1 MKRTT
6 STEHLI
12 SANLVTPA
20 NKVNRIARES
30 SLSWAGVQFSQRR
43 IDSRLRGND
52 AIQGFSIVELLVVMV
67 ILGLLMGLVGPRLF
81 GKVDSSKV
89 KTAEA
94 QVKMLKTSLQTYRL
108 DLGSYPST
116 DQGLQALM
124 RRPQSG
130 ANLDFWQGP
139 YLDDA
144 LPVDPWNNPYQYR
157 LEPTE
162 TQDFVLFSMGA
173 DGQEGGE
180 GLNKDV
186 GYLPL

>member
-1 MKRTT
+1 
-6 STEHLI
+6 
-12 SANLVTPA
+12 
-20 NKVNRIARES
+20 VNQVS
-30 SLSWAGVQFSQRR
+30 VQPKKQIVGLYFSR
-43 IDSRLRGND
+43 
-52 AIQGFSIVELLVVMV
+52 GFSLIELLVVLV

-81 GKVDSSKV
+81 GNVDKANV

-108 DLGSYPST
+108 DMGGYPAT

-124 RRPQSG
+124 RKPQSG

-144 LPVDPWNNPYQYR
+144 LPLDPWRNSYQYR

-162 TQDFVLFSMGA
+162 TQDFVLFSFGA